1 MTTSIIRKSGNP
13 DGTASPATG
22 WAAARAHLA
31 GLPGGGLNIAHEAVD
46 RHVMAGHG
54 DQTALIWLGREG
66 DRKVISYAE
75 LAAEAARF
83 AHVLRANGIGAGE
96 RLFLLSGRVPEL
108 YAATLG
114 AMKAG
119 VVVSPLFAAFGPE
132 PVRARM
138 EIGGASCLDG
148 P

>member
-1 MTTSIIRKSGNP
+1 MPSLP
-13 DGTASPATG
+13 TG
-22 WAAARAHLA
+22 WQAARSRLA

-46 RHVMAGHG
+46 RHVAAGHG
-54 DQTALIWLGREG
+54 GQAALIWLGREG
-66 DRKVISYAE
+66 QRQILTYAD
-75 LAAEAARF
+75 LASQAARF
-83 AHVLRANGIGAGE
+83 AHVLRTNGIAPGE
-96 RLFLLSGRVPEL
+96 RMFLLSGRVPEL

-138 EIGGASCLDG
+138 EIGGAAVLVTTVQNYALLISTQN
-148 P
+148 

>member
-1 MTTSIIRKSGNP
+1 M
-13 DGTASPATG
+13 
-22 WAAARAHLA
+22 
-31 GLPGGGLNIAHEAVD
+31 
-46 RHVMAGHG
+46 
-54 DQTALIWLGREG
+54 
-66 DRKVISYAE
+66 ISYAE